1 MIKRPLFF
9 FGALLSVFCFHSLA
23 AADTETVSLSSSVI
37 SSEPASVAKSES
49 ADSVSVPSAADKTQ
63 AEPNSSAP
71 TSTEADSHSSTTN
84 LTADS
89 PEKEISYEDIF
100 KWGME
105 TQILETLK
113 KITEAGTAVPREQ
126 LETLYRESLSAP
138 IRAACLDYWR
148 EKKDPFL
155 YDDVLGEW
163 SEIPVRETVLQQAT
177 LNYLFAFLPE
187 KQDEKTIG
195 ILGDVLRYADYG
207 VKSHLLSL
215 IAEKQLT
222 AFEPV
227 LLEAWKTAD
236 GQTAF
241 QAAVLKTLGKL
252 KTGDAFEILKAQLEN
267 TDLSTDLRMA
277 AAEGLGGY
285 ETADAYGVL
294 ESFMTETN
302 IYLRLKIFD
311 SLLSTKNPNL
321 KKTIEQ
327 GGKDGYWQIR
337 RSVFRFI
344 GENGLTEYAPMMLFK
359 AKNEPERSVRETVIR
374 QLGKMDLPE
383 IRTYLQETVR
393 NEKNPMTTRKLAF
406 DALGG
411 YKYAQQIPFLMD
423 LWTRYKDKPTG
434 TIAEHMAMRLSV
446 TEEAG
451 LDVMYEL
458 FFLSPVGLFKLY
470 ALRGIGL
477 NHSQSCRAEI
487 EKMRQSDKNDQLT
500 RAAKAIDYGDGP
512 VSDPAAAA
520 SETKTGT
527 PAPVTETEPMTETS
541 ETEPASDGEKA
552 AGAENRTDNTKE
564 STGNGTAESPAADSS
579 VFETAN
585 EKA

>member
-1 MIKRPLFF
+1 MLFF
-9 FGALLSVFCFHSLA
+9 FLFPLSA
-23 AADTETVSLSSSVI
+23 AEPETSSQMQTETVPAVATTSPETVSSVD
-37 SSEPASVAKSES
+37 PAENRAAVETTVGGEAES
-49 ADSVSVPSAADKTQ
+49 AAPSVSVKPGIEEPSSPASDS
-63 AEPNSSAP
+63 AEVA
-71 TSTEADSHSSTTN
+71 E
-84 LTADS
+84 
-89 PEKEISYEDIF
+89 SYEEIF

-105 TQILETLK
+105 TQILDTLK
-113 KITEAGTAVPREQ
+113 KITETGTVVPREQ
-126 LETLYRESLSAP
+126 LDNLYHESLSAP

-148 EKKDPFL
+148 ENKDPFL
-155 YDDVLGEW
+155 YDEILGEW
-163 SEIPVRETVLQQAT
+163 SELPVRETVLQQAS

-187 KQDEKTIG
+187 KQDEKTTG
-195 ILGDVLRYADYG
+195 VLGDVLRYADYG
-207 VKSHLLSL
+207 VKSHLLTL
-215 IAEKQLT
+215 IAEKQMT
-222 AFEPV
+222 AFEPI
-227 LLEAWKTAD
+227 LLEVWKTAD

-267 TDLSTDLRMA
+267 TDLPTDLRMA

-285 ETADAYGVL
+285 ETADAYTVL
-294 ESFMTETN
+294 ESFMTESN
-302 IYLRLKIFD
+302 NYLRLKIFD

-321 KKTIEQ
+321 KKAIEQ
-327 GGKDGYWQIR
+327 GGKDSYWQIR

-344 GENGLTEYAPMMLFK
+344 GENGLTEYAPMLLFK

-411 YKYAQQIPFLMD
+411 YRYAQQIPFLMD
-423 LWTRYKDKPTG
+423 LWTRYKEKPTG

-500 RAAKAIDYGDGP
+500 RAAKAIDYGNGP
-512 VSDPAAAA
+512 VSGPAAADP
-520 SETKTGT
+520 ETQAGT
-527 PAPVTETEPMTETS
+527 PASATETEPTAETS
-541 ETEPASDGEKA
+541 ETEPTADGEKA
-552 AGAENRTDNTKE
+552 AEKTEPAKTEVPASAEPAETKPE
-564 STGNGTAESPAADSS
+564 TETVTG
-579 VFETAN
+579 
-585 EKA
+585 

>member
-1 MIKRPLFF
+1 MIKRPVLF
-9 FGALLSVFCFHSLA
+9 FGALLSVFCFHSLT
-23 AADTETVSLSSSVI
+23 AADQETASPVSASTVSAEPSSV
-37 SSEPASVAKSES
+37 SDEE
-49 ADSVSVPSAADKTQ
+49 D
-63 AEPNSSAP
+63 SSAP
-71 TSTEADSHSSTTN
+71 VPGQTVAGHAQTESASAPQPPTETASEPVPTEAASQASTTDRAEASTEQAV
-84 LTADS
+84 
-89 PEKEISYEDIF
+89 SYEEIF

-105 TQILETLK
+105 TQILEALK
-113 KITEAGTAVPREQ
+113 KITDEGTAVPREQ
-126 LETLYRESLSAP
+126 LENLYRESLSVP

-148 EKKDPFL
+148 EKKDSFL
-155 YDDVLGEW
+155 YDEILGEW
-163 SEIPVRETVLQQAT
+163 SELPARETVLQQAT

-187 KQDEKTIG
+187 KQDEKTTG

-215 IAEKQLT
+215 IAEKQMT
-222 AFEPV
+222 AFEPI

-267 TDLSTDLRMA
+267 TDLPTDLRMA

-294 ESFMTETN
+294 ESFMTESN

-411 YKYAQQIPFLMD
+411 YRYAQQIPFLMD

-470 ALRGIGL
+470 ALRGIAL

-512 VSDPAAAA
+512 VSEPAAAA
-520 SETKTGT
+520 PDTKTDSAAA
-527 PAPVTETEPMTETS
+527 PA
-541 ETEPASDGEKA
+541 ADGEKA
-552 AGAENRTDNTKE
+552 AGEIQ
-564 STGNGTAESPAADSS
+564 TATVS
-579 VFETAN
+579 
-585 EKA
+585 

>member
-1 MIKRPLFF
+1 MIKRPVFF
-9 FGALLSVFCFHSLA
+9 FGAVMTALCFHSLT
-23 AADTETVSLSSSVI
+23 AADNETTLPTQQSSVPAEL
-37 SSEPASVAKSES
+37 SPASERDA
-49 ADSVSVPSAADKTQ
+49 SVSDQTQPAGDNTKAEAAS
-63 AEPNSSAP
+63 ENPVSPPLP
-71 TSTEADSHSSTTN
+71 TSAE
-84 LTADS
+84 TADS
-89 PEKEISYEDIF
+89 PAESVSYEEIF

-113 KITEAGTAVPREQ
+113 KITETGTAVPREQ
-126 LETLYRESLSAP
+126 LENLYRESLSAP
-138 IRAACLDYWR
+138 VRAACLDYWR
-148 EKKDPFL
+148 ENRDSFL
-155 YDDVLGEW
+155 YDEILGEW
-163 SEIPVRETVLQQAT
+163 SELPVRDTVLQQAT

-187 KQDEKTIG
+187 KQDEKTVG
-195 ILGDVLRYADYG
+195 VLGDVLRYADYG
-207 VKSHLLSL
+207 VKSHLMNL
-215 IAEKQLT
+215 IAEKKMT

-241 QAAVLKTLGKL
+241 QAAALKTLGKL
-252 KTGDAFEILKAQLEN
+252 KTGDAFEILKQQLEN
-267 TDLSTDLRMA
+267 TDLPTDLRMA

-285 ETADAYGVL
+285 ETVDAYSVL
-294 ESFMTETN
+294 ESYMTENN

-344 GENGLTEYAPMMLFK
+344 GENGLTEYASMMLFK

-374 QLGKMDLPE
+374 QLGKMNLPE

-446 TEEAG
+446 TEETG

-512 VSDPAAAA
+512 VSEPDAADSETKADPAAPDGA
-520 SETKTGT
+520 E
-527 PAPVTETEPMTETS
+527 AP
-541 ETEPASDGEKA
+541 SDGEKA
-552 AGAENRTDNTKE
+552 VAAENRTNETKPAK
-564 STGNGTAESPAADSS
+564 SSGDGTTESPAADSS
-579 VFETAN
+579 VSEAGE
-585 EKA
+585 EKV

>member
-1 MIKRPLFF
+1 MIKRPVFF
-9 FGALLSVFCFHSLA
+9 FGAVMTALCLHSLT
-23 AADTETVSLSSSVI
+23 AADVETTLPTQQSSVPAEL
-37 SSEPASVAKSES
+37 SPASERDA
-49 ADSVSVPSAADKTQ
+49 SVSDQTQPAGDNTKAEAAS
-63 AEPNSSAP
+63 ENPVSPPLS
-71 TSTEADSHSSTTN
+71 TSTE
-84 LTADS
+84 TADS
-89 PEKEISYEDIF
+89 PAESVSYEEIF

-113 KITEAGTAVPREQ
+113 KITETGTAVPREQ
-126 LETLYRESLSAP
+126 LENLYRESLSAP
-138 IRAACLDYWR
+138 VRAACLDYWR
-148 EKKDPFL
+148 ENRDSFL
-155 YDDVLGEW
+155 YDEILGEW
-163 SEIPVRETVLQQAT
+163 SELPVRDTVLQQAT

-187 KQDEKTIG
+187 KQDEKTVG
-195 ILGDVLRYADYG
+195 VLGDVLRYADYG
-207 VKSHLLSL
+207 VKSHLMNL
-215 IAEKQLT
+215 IAEKKMT

-241 QAAVLKTLGKL
+241 QAAALKTLGKL
-252 KTGDAFEILKAQLEN
+252 KTGDAFEILKQQLEN
-267 TDLSTDLRMA
+267 TDLPTDLRMA

-285 ETADAYGVL
+285 ETVDAYSVL
-294 ESFMTETN
+294 ESYMTESN
-302 IYLRLKIFD
+302 NYLRLKIFD

-321 KKTIEQ
+321 KKAIEQ
-327 GGKDGYWQIR
+327 GGKDSYWQIR

-344 GENGLTEYAPMMLFK
+344 GENGLTEYAPMLLFK

-411 YKYAQQIPFLMD
+411 YRYAQQIPFLMD
-423 LWTRYKDKPTG
+423 LWTRYKEKPTG

-458 FFLSPVGLFKLY
+458 FFLSPIGLFKLY

-500 RAAKAIDYGDGP
+500 RAAKAIDYGNGP
-512 VSDPAAAA
+512 VSGPAAADP
-520 SETKTGT
+520 ETQAGT
-527 PAPVTETEPMTETS
+527 PASATETEPTAETSETEPTAETS
-541 ETEPASDGEKA
+541 ETEPAKTEVPAS
-552 AGAENRTDNTKE
+552 AEPAETKPE
-564 STGNGTAESPAADSS
+564 TETVTG
-579 VFETAN
+579 
-585 EKA
+585 